1 MSKGMNADHSA
12 LIQIIRGLIR
22 DQLLVNVALISIVL
36 KFDGIKIILNSQL
49 TNMRINYFCVI
60 LYNILFM

>member
-1 MSKGMNADHSA
+1 MNADHSA
-12 LIQIIRGLIR
+12 LIQFIRGLIR

-60 LYNILFM
+60 LYNILLM